1 MISSGQ
7 DRYFLRKVS
16 DMKSG
21 NQNQRFFSVSYA
33 DTPIGKSS
41 HFHEGHQLLYIC
53 HGAADVIVDGCKRT
67 VSDGTLLIFNRLTE
81 HSIKIK
87 SDTYQRYSLRVQP
100 RSEEWQENEYLLF
113 LLFNRTD
120 EFSYQLTDSY
130 EREAMEAL
138 FARLTAEYQST
149 EPFRDEMLRSLFC
162 ELIVHV
168 CRRLPWQNYEES
180 SENTKL
186 IHSIRQRFE
195 ERYYEDYSLNALEEE
210 YHLSAS
216 HLSHLFKRITGK
228 SPMEYL
234 FACRLLAAKRMLATT
249 TLAIG
254 DIVESCGFSDDSNFS
269 RAFRKRVGMSPSDF
283 RKRYRHS

>member
-1 MISSGQ
+1 
-7 DRYFLRKVS
+7 
-16 DMKSG
+16 MKG
-21 NQNQRFFSVSYA
+21 VNQNQRSFSVSYA
-33 DTPIGKSS
+33 DTPNGKPS

-53 HGAADVIVDGCKRT
+53 HGTADVIVDGNRQT

-81 HSIKIK
+81 HSIKVKTDI
-87 SDTYQRYSLRVQP
+87 YQRYSLRVQP
-100 RSEEWQENEYLLF
+100 RSGEWQENEYLLF

-120 EFSYQLTDSY
+120 EFFYQLTDPH
-130 EREAMEAL
+130 EREALEAL
-138 FARLTAEYQST
+138 FARMVAEYQAS

-168 CRRLPWQNYEES
+168 CRRLPCQCNES
-180 SENTKL
+180 NDEITKL
-186 IHSIRQRFE
+186 THSSRQRFE
-195 ERYYEDYSLNALEEE
+195 DRYYEDYSLNALEEE

-216 HLSHLFKRITGK
+216 HLSHLFKRVTGK

-249 TLAIG
+249 SLSIG